1 VARTEAL
8 AELKRIYVDANIFI
22 YFVEG
27 EGAEREAATALF
39 VEAAERGVQLVTGE
53 ITIAECLRGALKNSD
68 ETAASTYRDLL
79 SNDDIVEMITA
90 DPVLFEY
97 AALAGCMFSL
107 KLIDSIHIASAMI
120 AGCDAFLTNDRRMRG
135 PEAMGVI
142 QLSDVPLN

>member
-1 VARTEAL
+1 
-8 AELKRIYVDANIFI
+8 
-22 YFVEG
+22 
-27 EGAEREAATALF
+27 
-39 VEAAERGVQLVTGE
+39 
-53 ITIAECLRGALKNSD
+53 
-68 ETAASTYRDLL
+68 
-79 SNDDIVEMITA
+79 VEMITA

-120 AGCDAFLTNDRRMRG
+120 AGCDAFLTNDKRMRG